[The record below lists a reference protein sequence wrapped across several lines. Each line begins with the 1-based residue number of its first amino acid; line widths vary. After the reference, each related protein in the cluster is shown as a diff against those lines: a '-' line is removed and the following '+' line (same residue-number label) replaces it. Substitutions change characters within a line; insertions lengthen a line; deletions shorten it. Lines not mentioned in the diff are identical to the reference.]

1 MPQAKQFR
9 IERTGE
15 GRSDGGQA
23 GTAEI
28 LAAIADLKS
37 SLSGAPEATGELLAD
52 YQRQIAEVRQLKT
65 ELDTIQEAIRRTR
78 LELAALRVGDK
89 GRDVARLTDELDAVV
104 EGTESATETVLQ
116 AAEQIDQ
123 DAADL
128 AAALKKSGNIG
139 LVSDI
144 RDQVVRIFEACNF
157 QDLTG
162 QRITKVVRT
171 LGFIEARVERMM
183 DIWAGFEGLEIAL
196 IDSEDDDDGRE
207 LLNGPALGDAPG
219 HASQDD
225 IDALFE

>member
-37 SLSGAPEATGELLAD
+37 SLSAAPEATGELLAD

-128 AAALKKSGNIG
+128 AAALKKFGNIG